1 MLYFI
6 RCKEGGFEMVHHF
19 SQWIYDFE
27 TDTKIQELV
36 IVESLT
42 KHEVMVQKLVESAGL
57 AITVVV
63 TETS

>member
-1 MLYFI
+1 
-6 RCKEGGFEMVHHF
+6 MVHHF